1 MPVWRLLDRS
11 SLPIDHESLPSR
23 SEMSMLNRSEPAC
36 LVIADIAGYTGYLAG
51 TELDHAQDILADL
64 ISTVVAGLRP
74 TFRLAKLEGDAAFV
88 FSLTEAVDGSQ
99 LQDTIERCYFGF
111 RRRLRDIRQAS
122 TCECNACILVPNLDL
137 KFVAH
142 HGLVARQRIASRDE
156 LAGSDVIVVHR
167 LLKNHVEASL
177 GQAAYALYTDACVRA
192 MGLEDPDASGLVR
205 HVETFEG
212 VGEIGGWV
220 RDLESAWAA
229 EEAGRRVVVS
239 EKDAI
244 FAWTETYPAPPP
256 IVWEW
261 VTSPLRRPEWQ
272 HGVTAII
279 ETEGGGRRGIG
290 SVNHCMHGKDAIVE
304 EILDWRPFEYH
315 TMRSTM
321 PDPSI
326 PKVTLTWLFEPIDR
340 GTRVVVRALRPRSA
354 KDRSALEAAG
364 KFLAESIQK
373 GLDAL
378 QPLIAADI
386 AARAAEQIVEPDV
399 PVGTERFLTEPVGAG
414 VR

>member
-1 MPVWRLLDRS
+1 
-11 SLPIDHESLPSR
+11 
-23 SEMSMLNRSEPAC
+23 MLNRSEPAC
-36 LVIADIAGYTGYLAG
+36 LVIADIPGYTGYLAG

-64 ISTVVAGLRP
+64 IGTVVAGLRP

-88 FSLTEAVDGSQ
+88 FSLTDAIDGSQ

-142 HGLVARQRIASRDE
+142 HGVVARQRIASRDE
-156 LAGSDVIVVHR
+156 LAGSDVIVAHR
-167 LLKNHVEASL
+167 LLKNHVEEAL
-177 GQAAYALYTDACVRA
+177 GSSAYALYTDACVRA
-192 MGLEDPDASGLVR
+192 MGLEDPAASGLVR
-205 HVETFEG
+205 HVESFEG

-220 RDLESAWAA
+220 RDLETAWAA
-229 EEAGRRVVVS
+229 EEASRRVFVT
-239 EKDAI
+239 EKDAT
-244 FAWTETYPAPPP
+244 ATWTATYPAAPAT
-256 IVWEW
+256 VWEW
-261 VTSPLRRPEWQ
+261 VTSPLRRPQWQ
-272 HGVTAII
+272 HGVTAIV
-279 ETEGGGRRGIG
+279 TADGGGRRAAG

-326 PKVTLTWLFEPIDR
+326 PKITLTWLFELVEG

-354 KDRSALEAAG
+354 RDRAALEAAAP
-364 KFLAESIQK
+364 FLGASIQH
-373 GLDAL
+373 GLDEL
-378 QPLIAADI
+378 QPLIAADVSE
-386 AARAAEQIVEPDV
+386 RAAEPIVEPDV
-399 PVGTERFLTEPVGAG
+399 PVGAARFLTQPTSAGAS
-414 VR
+414 